1 MVKFYTGF
9 SSFKK
14 LRAVYTYVSKDIVHG
29 SQAALTLFQQFIMVL
44 LKLRLNLSDQD
55 IAYRFGIHQST
66 VSRNFRKWIDVMY
79 CRLKPLILW
88 PEREILMQTMP
99 VVFKNTFKKC
109 TVIIDCFEVFCER
122 PSSLKAR
129 AQTWSNYKHHN
140 TVKFLIGITPQCVV
154 SFISKGWGGR
164 ASDVHIT
171 ENCGILDKLLPGDM
185 ILADRGF
192 TVEESAGMYCAEVK
206 IPPFTRGKKQLS
218 KCEVDTA
225 RQLSRVRIHVERVIG
240 AVKQK
245 YTILQSTLPISI
257 IMCKDDDC
265 SIIDKI
271 VTVCCAMFNCCDS
284 IINAD

>member
-1 MVKFYTGF
+1 
-9 SSFKK
+9 
-14 LRAVYTYVSKDIVHG
+14 
-29 SQAALTLFQQFIMVL
+29 MVL

-154 SFISKGWGGR
+154 SHISKGWGVC
-164 ASDVHIT
+164 ASDVRIK
-171 ENCGILDKLLPGDM
+171 ENCGILDKRLPGDM
-185 ILADRGF
+185 I
-192 TVEESAGMYCAEVK
+192 C
-206 IPPFTRGKKQLS
+206 
-218 KCEVDTA
+218 
-225 RQLSRVRIHVERVIG
+225 
-240 AVKQK
+240 
-245 YTILQSTLPISI
+245 
-257 IMCKDDDC
+257 
-265 SIIDKI
+265 
-271 VTVCCAMFNCCDS
+271 
-284 IINAD
+284 